1 MMKRQTKGIL
11 MNILMEIKK
20 YRAIL
25 MSLAM
30 VIVLGIFSCLV
41 FSIWKEYKEAIIDN
55 QKKQMLLTTQSMG
68 DNLKAF
74 IEGYQADIN
83 SLCAMEEERYKRT
96 GERTWSVLE
105 EYVKYHTRYVYDAIL
120 EDENGKLL
128 KSIHGFGVKETYSI
142 TVIDDDTSFRQC
154 RLENGEM
161 YLVVKKELEYGNSVS
176 ILINTKSYYD
186 TLISNI
192 RLGTN
197 GYALLKDSEGTIL
210 VHPQKSQWGINV
222 ITGRQVMFPNAD
234 LTSLE
239 QMIDRQNRGETGV
252 AEYYSYWWADPGVPQ
267 VKKISTFCP
276 VYIGTGFLVI
286 SAVID
291 YNDVYIPVAA
301 GFFKL
306 GLVSVGIVA
315 VVLGMVFYIGAL
327 WLQKRKDR
335 EEITYLL
342 ELNNILEEMHQS
354 EETIAH
360 QQRLQI
366 MGTMTGGIAHEFN
379 NLLTPIMGYAE
390 LLMLELDE
398 DSDGYE
404 NALEIYEASSKAKE
418 IIQQISSLSRKNME
432 TAYKSVNASKVL
444 HRAVKMVTSVCP
456 PNVKVEEESSLE
468 EECFL
473 GNETQMNQVILNI
486 CVNAIHAIGH
496 NREGKIFIKASRVM
510 PYELEQFKQSSVSG
524 EWDSYIRID
533 VSDNGEGMSEEV
545 LKQIFDPFFTTKKN
559 GTGTGLGLS
568 LVEQI
573 IHSHKGHI
581 FAESNVGLGSV
592 FHIFLPV
599 NEQKAQETSQ
609 SMEAQRDGALR
620 LLIIDDNPKVLK
632 LLEKNFSKLKVTIF
646 SCMNFEEARK
656 TLKEQEVD
664 AVISEQYVAGKS
676 GANFCMSIKGTY
688 PGLIRIIMADR
699 VTKEIVEAKQRKI
712 IDDYIDKPVS
722 DSAILKAVK
731 NCIEK
736 V

>member
-11 MNILMEIKK
+11 MKILMEIKK

-30 VIVLGIFSCLV
+30 AIVLGVFSCLV
-41 FSIWKEYKEAIIDN
+41 FSIWKEYKDAIIDN

-83 SLCAMEEERYKRT
+83 SLCAMEEENYKKT
-96 GERTWSVLE
+96 GEKTWNVLE
-105 EYVKYHTRYVYDAIL
+105 EYVNYHTRYVYDAIL
-120 EDENGKLL
+120 EDKNGTLL
-128 KSIHGFGVKETYSI
+128 KSLHGFAVKETYSV
-142 TVIDDDTSFRQC
+142 TGIDDNMSFRQC
-154 RLENGEM
+154 KLENGEM
-161 YLVVKKELEYGNSVS
+161 YLVVKKNLDDGNSVS
-176 ILINTKSYYD
+176 IVINTKSYND
-186 TLISNI
+186 TLVSNI

-197 GYALLKDSEGTIL
+197 GYVLLKDSKGTIL
-210 VHPQKSQWGINV
+210 VHPQRSQWGINV
-222 ITGRQVMFPNAD
+222 ITGRQIMFPNVD

-239 QMIDRQNRGETGV
+239 QMIERQNRGETGV
-252 AEYYSYWWADPGVPQ
+252 AEYYSYWWEDPGVPE
-267 VKKISTFCP
+267 VKKISAFCP
-276 VYIGTGFLVI
+276 VFIGDGFLVM

-291 YNDVYIPVAA
+291 YNDIYVPVAA

-335 EEITYLL
+335 EEIDYLI

-390 LLMLELDE
+390 LLMLELE
-398 DSDGYE
+398 DASDSYD
-404 NALEIYEASSKAKE
+404 NAMEIYDASAKAKE

-432 TAYKSVNASKVL
+432 TAYKSVNAGKVL
-444 HRAVKMVTSVCP
+444 HRAAKMVTSVCP
-456 PNVKVEEESSLE
+456 SNVKVEEEIYLE

-496 NREGKIFIKASRVM
+496 KEGKIVIKACRVM
-510 PYELEQFKQSSVSG
+510 PYELEQYKQSSVSG

-559 GTGTGLGLS
+559 GSGTGLGLS

-581 FAESNVGLGSV
+581 FAESRMEIGSV

-599 NEQKAQETSQ
+599 NEHKAQETSQ
-609 SMEAQRDGALR
+609 SMEAERDGALK

-632 LLEKNFSKLKVTIF
+632 LLEKSFSKLKVTVF

-676 GANFCMSIKGTY
+676 GANFCMSLKGTY
-688 PGLIRIIMADR
+688 PRLIRI
-699 VTKEIVEAKQRKI
+699 
-712 IDDYIDKPVS
+712 IDKPVS

-736 V
+736 I

>member
-1 MMKRQTKGIL
+1 MRNRQTKGIF

-20 YRAIL
+20 YRAAL
-25 MSLAM
+25 MSFVMA
-30 VIVLGIFSCLV
+30 IVLIVFSCLV
-41 FSIWKEYKEAIIDN
+41 FSIWKEYKEAIINN
-55 QKKQMLLTTQSMG
+55 QKKQMLLTTQTMG

-74 IEGYQADIN
+74 IEGYQEDIN
-83 SLCAMEEERYKRT
+83 SLCAMEEANYKRT
-96 GERTWSVLE
+96 GVKNWNVLA
-105 EYVKYHTRYVYDAIL
+105 EYVNFHTRYVYDAIL
-120 EDENGKLL
+120 EDKDGKLL
-128 KSIHGFGVKETYSI
+128 KSFHGYGVKQVYSI
-142 TVIDDDTSFRQC
+142 TGINDEMSFRQC
-154 RLENGEM
+154 KLENGEM
-161 YLVVKKELEYGNSVS
+161 YLLVKKELPDGNSVS
-176 ILINTKSYYD
+176 IVINTKSYYD
-186 TLISNI
+186 SLVSNI

-197 GYALLKDSEGTIL
+197 GYVVIKDSDGIIL
-210 VHPQKSQWGINV
+210 VHPQKTQWGINV
-222 ITGRQVMFPNAD
+222 ISGRQVMFPNTD

-239 QMIDRQNRGETGV
+239 KMIARQNRGETGV
-252 AEYYSYWWADPGVPQ
+252 AEYYSYWWADPGVPE
-267 VKKISTFCP
+267 VKKISAFSP
-276 VYIGTGFLVI
+276 AFIGGGFLVV

-291 YNDVYIPVAA
+291 YNDIYIPVAA
-301 GFFKL
+301 GFFKI
-306 GLVSVGIVA
+306 GLVSLGIVA

-335 EEITYLL
+335 EEIAYLL
-342 ELNNILEEMHQS
+342 ELNKILEEMHQS

-390 LLMLELDE
+390 LLMLDLPDE
-398 DSDGYE
+398 SESYD
-404 NALEIYEASSKAKE
+404 NAMEIYEASAKAKE

-432 TAYKSVNASKVL
+432 TAYKSIGAAKVL
-444 HRAVKMVTSVCP
+444 RRAVKMVISVCP
-456 PNVKVEEESSLE
+456 TNVHVEEEIFLS

-496 NREGKIFIKASRVM
+496 TEGMIKIKANKVR
-510 PYELEQFKQSSVSG
+510 PYDLEQFKQSSVSG
-524 EWDSYIRID
+524 EWSSYIRID
-533 VSDNGEGMSEEV
+533 ISDNGEGMSEEV

-559 GTGTGLGLS
+559 GAGTGLGLS

-573 IHSHKGHI
+573 IHSHKGYI
-581 FAESNVGLGSV
+581 FAESSAGNGSV

-599 NEQKAQETSQ
+599 IEQKEQEVSQ
-609 SMEAQRDGALR
+609 TIETDNDGALR

-664 AVISEQYVAGKS
+664 AVVSEQYVAGKS
-676 GANFCMSIKGTY
+676 GTDFCMSLQGSY
-688 PGLIRIIMADR
+688 PELIRIIMADR

-722 DSAILKAVK
+722 DSAILKSVK
-731 NCIEK
+731 NCIERI
-736 V
+736 

>member
-11 MNILMEIKK
+11 MKILMEIKK

-30 VIVLGIFSCLV
+30 AIVLGVFSCLV

-83 SLCAMEEERYKRT
+83 SLCAMEEENYKRT
-96 GERTWSVLE
+96 GFRTWAVLE
-105 EYVKYHTRYVYDAIL
+105 EYVNYHTRYVYDAIL
-120 EDENGKLL
+120 EDKNGKLL
-128 KSIHGFGVKETYSI
+128 KSIHGFAVKETYSV
-142 TVIDDDTSFRQC
+142 TNIDNDMSFRQC
-154 RLENGEM
+154 KLENGEM
-161 YLVVKKELEYGNSVS
+161 YLLIKKNLDDGTSVS
-176 ILINTKSYYD
+176 ILIDNKSYND
-186 TLISNI
+186 TLVSNI

-197 GYALLKDSEGTIL
+197 GYVLLKDSIGTIL
-210 VHPQKSQWGINV
+210 THPQKSQWGINV
-222 ITGRQVMFPNAD
+222 ISGREVMFPNAD
-234 LTSLE
+234 LTSLQ

-252 AEYYSYWWADPGVPQ
+252 AEYYSYWWEDPGVPK
-267 VKKISTFCP
+267 VKKISAFCP
-276 VYIGTGFLVI
+276 VYIGEGFLVM

-291 YNDVYIPVAA
+291 YNDIYVPVAT

-335 EEITYLL
+335 EEIDYLI

-390 LLMLELDE
+390 LLMLELE
-398 DSDGYE
+398 DNTDSYD
-404 NALEIYEASSKAKE
+404 NAMEIYDASSKAKE

-432 TAYKSVNASKVL
+432 TAYKSVEAGKVL
-444 HRAVKMVTSVCP
+444 RRAAKMVTSVCP
-456 PNVKVEEESSLE
+456 PNVRVEEAIYLE
-468 EECFL
+468 EERFL

-496 NREGKIFIKASRVM
+496 REGKIHIKACRVM
-510 PYELEQFKQSSVSG
+510 PFELEQYKQSSVSG

-533 VSDNGEGMSEEV
+533 ISDNGEGMSEEV

-559 GTGTGLGLS
+559 GVGTGLGLS

-581 FAESNVGLGSV
+581 FAESTAGIGSV

-599 NEQKAQETSQ
+599 NEHKAQEASQ
-609 SMEAQRDGALR
+609 SMETERDGALR

-676 GANFCMSIKGTY
+676 GANFCMSLKGSY
-688 PGLIRIIMADR
+688 PRLIRIIMADR

-712 IDDYIDKPVS
+712 IDEYIDKPVS

-736 V
+736 P

>member
-11 MNILMEIKK
+11 MKILMEIKK

-30 VIVLGIFSCLV
+30 TIVLGVFSCLV

-83 SLCAMEEERYKRT
+83 SLYAMEEENYKRT
-96 GERTWSVLE
+96 GLKTWDVLE
-105 EYVKYHTRYVYDAIL
+105 EYVNYHTRYVYDAIL
-120 EDENGKLL
+120 EDKNGKLL
-128 KSIHGFGVKETYSI
+128 KSIHGFGVKETYSV
-142 TVIDDDTSFRQC
+142 TNIDSDMSFRQC
-154 RLENGEM
+154 KLENGEM
-161 YLVVKKELEYGNSVS
+161 YLLIKKNLDDGTSVS
-176 ILINTKSYYD
+176 ILIDNKSYND
-186 TLISNI
+186 TLVSNI
-192 RLGTN
+192 RVGTN
-197 GYALLKDSEGTIL
+197 GYVLLKDSIGTIL
-210 VHPQKSQWGINV
+210 THPQKSQWGINV
-222 ITGRQVMFPNAD
+222 ISGREVMFPNAD
-234 LTSLE
+234 LTSLQ

-252 AEYYSYWWADPGVPQ
+252 AEYYSYWWEDPGVPK
-267 VKKISTFCP
+267 VKKISAFCP
-276 VYIGTGFLVI
+276 VYIGEGFLVM

-291 YNDVYIPVAA
+291 YNDIYVPVAT

-335 EEITYLL
+335 EEIDYLI

-390 LLMLELDE
+390 LLMLELE
-398 DSDGYE
+398 DGSDSYD
-404 NALEIYEASSKAKE
+404 NAMEIYDASAKAKE

-432 TAYKSVNASKVL
+432 TAYKSVDAGKVL
-444 HRAVKMVTSVCP
+444 RRAAKMVTSVCP
-456 PNVKVEEESSLE
+456 PNVKVEEAIYLE
-468 EECFL
+468 EERFL

-496 NREGKIFIKASRVM
+496 REGRIHIKACRVM
-510 PYELEQFKQSSVSG
+510 PYELEQYKQSSVSG

-533 VSDNGEGMSEEV
+533 ISDNGEGMSEEV

-559 GTGTGLGLS
+559 GVGTGLGLS

-581 FAESNVGLGSV
+581 FAESTAGIGSV
-592 FHIFLPV
+592 FHVFLPV
-599 NEQKAQETSQ
+599 NEHKAQEASQ
-609 SMEAQRDGALR
+609 SMESERDGALR

-632 LLEKNFSKLKVTIF
+632 LLEKSFSKLKVTIF

-676 GANFCMSIKGTY
+676 GANFCMSLKGAY
-688 PGLIRIIMADR
+688 PRLIRIIMADR

-712 IDDYIDKPVS
+712 IDEYIDKPVS

-736 V
+736 P